1 VHKVPNWDVVLP
13 PRMDRDVFALM
24 AHAGLLPTLVDSRQK
39 KLRKAKLSYI
49 HKELAPA
56 HIKEDI
62 KAVGKLVDQLKD
74 VII

>member
-1 VHKVPNWDVVLP
+1 MIWWMNALYAVFRVLGQPRKLLHKYWPI
-13 PRMDRDVFALM
+13 
-24 AHAGLLPTLVDSRQK
+24 S
-39 KLRKAKLSYI
+39 LSQTYI